1 MTLRDARADTV
12 SIPADAL
19 PDAASP
25 SADGESTRRLLAV
38 RIAQRGDLPGFS
50 KAVGTILN
58 AMRGEPHDD
67 FDMVRTVLSDPSL
80 THKVLRLAN
89 SPMYAVFGQNI
100 HTVTQAIQVLGIESI
115 GHLALGHKLIDG
127 LALAAPDALSSRN
140 ELEKTILA
148 GHIGRQVAA
157 LTHQRDSEAAV
168 VCAMLHGLG
177 RVMVAFYLPEFW
189 RAIQQRAQSPGTDE
203 RQVVR
208 QLLGLDLDQLGQEV
222 AQAWGLPP
230 LLVNTLAD
238 VPAISTVQSSEP
250 QWLAA
255 VATMALSCA
264 HAIPAQATETTAEL
278 ERIAD
283 SYADMLGIDTTNL
296 LAAIASAR
304 QNAALD
310 TADHT
315 RPARP
320 AILSPLRRAMALV
333 GKPTDSAQRLARGVN
348 DLRDH
353 DTSGRNAHSMA
364 MALEVFHTALGCS
377 HAVLF
382 KRQIGEARY
391 VARLCLGDG
400 RPRSAPHVWF
410 DDAYQPDVFHAALAN
425 DKIILIDNALD
436 RSLISKLPDWWKKA
450 MPSISRFVIVPLT
463 AYRVPLGFLYGDWD
477 TAAGPVDLTDSE
489 IVSLGA
495 LRKLLA
501 EILEQQR

>member
-189 RAIQQRAQSPGTDE
+189 RAIQQRAIGDRIFFQIAGL
-203 RQVVR
+203 VVSATAQPAAMR
-208 QLLGLDLDQLGQEV
+208 IFILLKGH
-222 AQAWGLPP
+222 LP
-230 LLVNTLAD
+230 
-238 VPAISTVQSSEP
+238 
-250 QWLAA
+250 
-255 VATMALSCA
+255 C
-264 HAIPAQATETTAEL
+264 AIP
-278 ERIAD
+278 
-283 SYADMLGIDTTNL
+283 
-296 LAAIASAR
+296 
-304 QNAALD
+304 
-310 TADHT
+310 H
-315 RPARP
+315 RPF
-320 AILSPLRRAMALV
+320 PL
-333 GKPTDSAQRLARGVN
+333 
-348 DLRDH
+348 
-353 DTSGRNAHSMA
+353 
-364 MALEVFHTALGCS
+364 
-377 HAVLF
+377 
-382 KRQIGEARY
+382 
-391 VARLCLGDG
+391 
-400 RPRSAPHVWF
+400 
-410 DDAYQPDVFHAALAN
+410 
-425 DKIILIDNALD
+425 
-436 RSLISKLPDWWKKA
+436 
-450 MPSISRFVIVPLT
+450 PSSITFSFT
-463 AYRVPLGFLYGDWD
+463 
-477 TAAGPVDLTDSE
+477 
-489 IVSLGA
+489 
-495 LRKLLA
+495 
-501 EILEQQR
+501 